1 MMHNPWVRS
10 PRNLGRNAL
19 AMIASLLFTLW
30 LTVVVILT
38 TSFDSELYSTTEHTD
53 FLAPELNSTDQPAI
67 EAGNCS
73 VDDPINCRDDEVFEL
88 LMSAAFENL
97 RDVDFYQFGK
107 PVEGDNGS
115 SCHMAWRFKH
125 KEANLVGFYKD
136 YRSFRVLRS
145 EDCKLRV
152 AGIGGFHSGG
162 NARKGK
168 FEKAIE
174 IGETVNG
181 DLEFEEPFSDGK
193 YLVYGDDGVKY
204 KSTLHFSWSFLCA
217 LGEAEFLN
225 RTLVVD
231 NIRFDWPS
239 VAEGEM
245 VRDFRY
251 YFDLENLKDAS
262 SVIDQGV
269 FWSEWGKR
277 NGLEVHVVE
286 DSRVTP
292 MKLAEANQSLIIRKF
307 KGGDYW
313 WKVCAGEADRVIQRP
328 WHKFRNSRSLWDVA
342 TAIASRME
350 WDYDSVHVER
360 GEKAKN
366 KEMWPNLENDT
377 SPQAV
382 LAALRGRGVED
393 GRRVFVATDED
404 EARLFDVLNQR
415 YEVRFLEDY
424 RDLWDEG
431 SDWDYEVRKLN
442 DDIVGVEFD
451 GYMRE
456 LVNYDVF
463 SRGKTKVETFY
474 DLTRDCKDGLNTC

>member
-1 MMHNPWVRS
+1 MLPHPWIRS

-19 AMIASLLFTLW
+19 AMIAGLLFTLW
-30 LTVVVILT
+30 LTVVVILST
-38 TSFDSELYSTTEHTD
+38 TFDSELYSTSELAG
-53 FLAPELNSTDQPAI
+53 FLPPELNLTDQTPM

-73 VDDPINCRDDEVFEL
+73 VDEPINCRDDDVFEL

-97 RDVDFYQFGK
+97 KGVDFYQFGK

-125 KEANLVGFYKD
+125 KEENLVGFYKD

-152 AGIGGFHSGG
+152 VGIGDFHSGG
-162 NARKGK
+162 NARKGI
-168 FEKAIE
+168 FEKAIK
-174 IGETVNG
+174 IGEIVHG

-204 KSTLHFSWSFLCA
+204 KSTMHFSWSFLCA

-231 NIRFDWPS
+231 NVRFNWPS

-262 SVIDQGV
+262 SVIDQVV

-277 NGLEVHVVE
+277 DGLEVHVVE
-286 DSRVTP
+286 GSRVTP
-292 MKLAEANQSLIIRKF
+292 MKLAEAEESLIIRKF
-307 KGGDYW
+307 KEGDYW
-313 WKVCAGEADRVIQRP
+313 WGVCAGEADVVIQRP
-328 WHKFRNSRSLWDVA
+328 WHKFRNSRALSDVSS
-342 TAIASRME
+342 AIASRME
-350 WDYDSVHVER
+350 WDYDGVHVER
-360 GEKAKN
+360 GEKVKN
-366 KEMWPNLENDT
+366 KEMWPNLDNDT

-382 LAALRGRGVED
+382 LAALRRRGVED
-393 GRRVFVATDED
+393 GRRVYVATDEE
-404 EARLFDVLNQR
+404 EAALFDALKAR

-431 SDWDYEVRKLN
+431 SDWDYEVRKFN
-442 DDIVGVEFD
+442 DESSVEFD
-451 GYMRE
+451 SYMRE

-463 SRGKTKVETFY
+463 SRAKKKVETFY